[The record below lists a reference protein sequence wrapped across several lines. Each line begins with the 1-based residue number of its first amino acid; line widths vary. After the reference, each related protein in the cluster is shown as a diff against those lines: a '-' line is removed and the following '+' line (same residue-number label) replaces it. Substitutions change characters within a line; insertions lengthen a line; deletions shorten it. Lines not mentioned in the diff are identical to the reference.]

1 MGSPIG
7 KGIPAMSNARAV
19 LAREL
24 AIGDIDDRL
33 YGSFIEHLGRA
44 IYGGLY
50 EPGHET
56 ADGEGFR
63 GDVVEYVRQLNT
75 PIVRYPGGNFV
86 SGYNWEDGVGPQHE
100 RPRRLDL
107 AWKTLEPN
115 TFGTDEFVRWCRAV
129 GTEPMMAI
137 NLGTRGVDAAR
148 NLVEYCNHPSGTHYS
163 DWRIENGY
171 VTPHHIK
178 VWCLGN
184 EMDGGWQIGHK
195 TAEEYGRLAE
205 EAAKVMRW
213 VDPTIELVVCGSSS
227 RNMSTF
233 PQWEATVLEH
243 TYPHVDYI
251 SLHTYYGNRDGDTPH
266 FLAQSLGMDA
276 FIEEVVATCDFIRAK
291 KRHKKRMMLSF
302 DEWNVWFH
310 SNQADR
316 EQPPWQEAPP
326 LLEDLYTME
335 DALVVGCML
344 ISLIKHC
351 DRVRIGCIAQLV
363 NVIAP
368 IFTATGGGIV
378 QQTTYFPFLHA
389 SRYGRGRALD
399 MKVSCATFDDQ
410 VFDAV
415 PYIEAVGVLAED
427 RSELTVFAV
436 NRQLEEALPLEI
448 DLRDF
453 AGATLGDHTVLAHAD
468 LKAVNTLERP
478 NEVVPEVVRDT
489 LRLDGGRLQVALP
502 AASWNVVRIALDA

>member
-1 MGSPIG
+1 M
-7 KGIPAMSNARAV
+7 NDARAV

-24 AIGDIDDRL
+24 AIDTIDDRL
-33 YGSFIEHLGRA
+33 YGSFVEHLGRA
-44 IYGGLY
+44 VYGGLY
-50 EPGHET
+50 EPGHPL
-56 ADGEGFR
+56 ADRDGFR
-63 GDVVEYVRQLNT
+63 GDVLDHVRALNT

-86 SGYNWEDGVGPQHE
+86 SGYQWEDGVGPLE
-100 RPRRLDL
+100 ARPRRLDL

-115 TFGTDEFVRWCRAV
+115 AFGTDEFVRWCRKA

-148 NLVEYCNHPSGTHYS
+148 SLVEYCNHPSGTKYS

-171 VTPHHIK
+171 AEPHNIN

-184 EMDGGWQIGHK
+184 EMDGDWQIGHK

-213 VDPTIELVVCGSSS
+213 VDPTIEIVACGSSS
-227 RNMSTF
+227 RAMSTF

-243 TYPHVDYI
+243 TYAHVDYI
-251 SLHTYYGNRDGDTPH
+251 SLHTYYGNRDGNTAH
-266 FLAQSLGMDA
+266 FLAQSIGMDS

-291 KRHKKRMMLSF
+291 KRQKKRMMLSF

-316 EQPPWQEAPP
+316 EQPPWQQAPL
-326 LLEDLYTME
+326 LLEDLYTLE

-351 DRVRIGCIAQLV
+351 DRVRIACLAQLV

-378 QQTTYFPFLHA
+378 KQTTYFPFQHA
-389 SRYGRGRALD
+389 SRYGRGTALD
-399 MKVSCATFDDQ
+399 MKVNSPSYEDP
-410 VFDAV
+410 VYDAV
-415 PYIEAVGVLAED
+415 PYVEAVGVLAED
-427 RSELTVFAV
+427 RGELTAFAV
-436 NRQLEEALPLEI
+436 NRNQEETVVLDL

-453 AGATLGDHTVLAHAD
+453 ALARVAEHIALVHPD
-468 LKAVNTLERP
+468 LKAVNTLYKP
-478 NEVVPEVVRDT
+478 DQVVPSALNDSVEEAA
-489 LRLDGGRLQVALP
+489 GRARIALP
-502 AASWNVVRIALDA
+502 PASWNVVRFSLEA

>member
-1 MGSPIG
+1 MN
-7 KGIPAMSNARAV
+7 NARAV

-24 AIGDIDDRL
+24 AIDAIDDRL

-50 EPGHET
+50 EPGHPT
-56 ADGEGFR
+56 ADGQGFR
-63 GDVVEYVRQLNT
+63 GDVLDHVRALNT

-86 SGYNWEDGVGPQHE
+86 SGYRWEDGVGPLNA
-100 RPRRLDL
+100 RPSRLDL
-107 AWKTLEPN
+107 AWKSLEPN
-115 TFGTDEFVRWCRAV
+115 AFGTDEFVRWCRKA

-148 NLVEYCNHPSGTHYS
+148 SLVEYCNHPSGTQYS
-163 DWRIENGY
+163 DWRVENGCAE
-171 VTPHHIK
+171 PHNIK

-184 EMDGGWQIGHK
+184 EMDGDWQIGHK
-195 TAEEYGRLAE
+195 TALEYGRLAE

-213 VDPTIELVVCGSSS
+213 VDPTIELVACGSSS
-227 RNMSTF
+227 RTMSTF

-243 TYPHVDYI
+243 TYAHVDYI
-251 SLHTYYGNRDGDTPH
+251 SLHTYYGNRDGNTAH
-266 FLAQSLGMDA
+266 FLAQSIGMDA

-316 EQPPWQEAPP
+316 QQPPWQEAPP
-326 LLEDLYTME
+326 LLEDLYTVE

-351 DRVRIGCIAQLV
+351 DRVRIGCLAQLV

-378 QQTTYFPFLHA
+378 KQTTYFPFMHA
-389 SRYGRGRALD
+389 SRYGRGTALD
-399 MKVSCATFDDQ
+399 MKVDSSSYEDP

-415 PYIEAVGVLAED
+415 PYVEAVGVLSED
-427 RSELTVFAV
+427 RGELAVFSV
-436 NRQLEEALPLEI
+436 NRNLEEAVALDV

-453 AGATLGDHTVLAHAD
+453 STARVVEHIALTHSD
-468 LKAVNTLERP
+468 LKAVNTLEQPDRVAP
-478 NEVVPEVVRDT
+478 SA
-489 LRLDGGRLQVALP
+489 LDDSVEEHEGKTRIALP
-502 AASWNVVRIALDA
+502 PASWNVVRFSLEA

>member
-1 MGSPIG
+1 MN
-7 KGIPAMSNARAV
+7 NARAV

-24 AIGDIDDRL
+24 AIDAIDDRL

-50 EPGHET
+50 EPGHPT
-56 ADGEGFR
+56 ADGQGFR
-63 GDVVEYVRQLNT
+63 GDVLDHVRALNT

-86 SGYNWEDGVGPQHE
+86 SGYRWEDGVGPLE
-100 RPRRLDL
+100 ARPRRLDL
-107 AWKTLEPN
+107 AWKSLEPN
-115 TFGTDEFVRWCRAV
+115 AFGTDEFVRWCRRA

-148 NLVEYCNHPSGTHYS
+148 SLVEYCNHPSGTQYS
-163 DWRIENGY
+163 DWRVENGC
-171 VTPHHIK
+171 VEPHDIK

-184 EMDGGWQIGHK
+184 EMDGDWQIGHK
-195 TAEEYGRLAE
+195 TALEYGRLAE

-213 VDPTIELVVCGSSS
+213 VDPTIELVACGSSS
-227 RNMSTF
+227 RTMSTF

-243 TYPHVDYI
+243 TYAHVDYI
-251 SLHTYYGNRDGDTPH
+251 SLHTYYGNRDGNTAH
-266 FLAQSLGMDA
+266 FLAQSIGMDA

-291 KRHKKRMMLSF
+291 KRQKKRMMLSF

-316 EQPPWQEAPP
+316 QQPPWQEAPP
-326 LLEDLYTME
+326 LLEDLYTVE

-351 DRVRIGCIAQLV
+351 DRVRIGCLAQLV

-378 QQTTYFPFLHA
+378 KQTTYFPFMHA
-389 SRYGRGRALD
+389 SRYGRGTALD
-399 MKVSCATFDDQ
+399 MKVDSSSYEDP

-415 PYIEAVGVLAED
+415 PYIEAVGVLSED
-427 RSELTVFAV
+427 RGELTVFAV
-436 NRQLEEALPLEI
+436 NRNLEEVVGLDV

-453 AGATLGDHTVLAHAD
+453 STARVVQHIALTHSD
-468 LKAVNTLERP
+468 LKAVNTLEQPDRVAP
-478 NEVVPEVVRDT
+478 SA
-489 LRLDGGRLQVALP
+489 LDDSVEEHEGKTRIALP
-502 AASWNVVRIALDA
+502 SASWNVVRFSLEA

>member
-1 MGSPIG
+1 MN
-7 KGIPAMSNARAV
+7 NARAV

-24 AIGDIDDRL
+24 AIDAIDDRL

-50 EPGHET
+50 EPGHPT
-56 ADGEGFR
+56 ADGQGFR
-63 GDVVEYVRQLNT
+63 GDVLDHVRALNT

-86 SGYNWEDGVGPQHE
+86 SGYRWEDGVGPLKA

-107 AWKTLEPN
+107 AWKSLEPN
-115 TFGTDEFVRWCRAV
+115 AFGTDEFVRWCRKA

-148 NLVEYCNHPSGTHYS
+148 SLVEYCNHPSGTQYS
-163 DWRIENGY
+163 DWRVENGCAE
-171 VTPHHIK
+171 PHNIK

-184 EMDGGWQIGHK
+184 EMDGDWQIGHK
-195 TAEEYGRLAE
+195 TALEYGRLAE

-213 VDPTIELVVCGSSS
+213 VDPTIELVACGSSS
-227 RNMSTF
+227 RTMSTF

-243 TYPHVDYI
+243 TYAHVDYI
-251 SLHTYYGNRDGDTPH
+251 SLHTYYRNRDGNTAH
-266 FLAQSLGMDA
+266 FLAQSIGMDA

-316 EQPPWQEAPP
+316 QQPPWQEAPP
-326 LLEDLYTME
+326 LLEDLYTVE

-351 DRVRIGCIAQLV
+351 DRVRIGCLAQLV

-378 QQTTYFPFLHA
+378 KQTTYFPFMHA
-389 SRYGRGRALD
+389 SRYGRGTALD
-399 MKVSCATFDDQ
+399 MKVDSSSYEDP

-415 PYIEAVGVLAED
+415 PYVEAVGVLSED
-427 RSELTVFAV
+427 RGELAVFSV
-436 NRQLEEALPLEI
+436 NRNLEEAVALDV

-453 AGATLGDHTVLAHAD
+453 STARVVEHIALTHSD
-468 LKAVNTLERP
+468 LKAVNTLEQPDRVAP
-478 NEVVPEVVRDT
+478 SA
-489 LRLDGGRLQVALP
+489 LDNSVEEHEGKTRIALP
-502 AASWNVVRIALDA
+502 PASWNVVRFSLEA

>member
-1 MGSPIG
+1 MN
-7 KGIPAMSNARAV
+7 NARAV

-24 AIGDIDDRL
+24 AIDAIDDRL

-50 EPGHET
+50 EPGHPT
-56 ADGEGFR
+56 ADGQGFR
-63 GDVVEYVRQLNT
+63 GDVLDHVRALNT

-86 SGYNWEDGVGPQHE
+86 SGYRWEDGVGPLE
-100 RPRRLDL
+100 ARPRRLDL
-107 AWKTLEPN
+107 AWKSLEPN
-115 TFGTDEFVRWCRAV
+115 AFGTDEFVRWCRRA

-148 NLVEYCNHPSGTHYS
+148 SLVEYCNHPSGTQYS
-163 DWRIENGY
+163 DWRVENGC
-171 VTPHHIK
+171 VEPHDIK

-184 EMDGGWQIGHK
+184 EMDGDWQIGHK
-195 TAEEYGRLAE
+195 TALEYGRLAE

-213 VDPTIELVVCGSSS
+213 VDPTIELVACGSSS
-227 RNMSTF
+227 RTMSTF

-243 TYPHVDYI
+243 TYAHVDYI
-251 SLHTYYGNRDGDTPH
+251 SLHTYYGNRDGNTAH
-266 FLAQSLGMDA
+266 FLAQSIGMDA

-291 KRHKKRMMLSF
+291 KRQKKRMMLSF

-316 EQPPWQEAPP
+316 QQQPWQEAPP
-326 LLEDLYTME
+326 LLEDLYTVE

-351 DRVRIGCIAQLV
+351 DRVRIGCLAQLV

-378 QQTTYFPFLHA
+378 KQTTYFPFMHA
-389 SRYGRGRALD
+389 SRYGRGTALD
-399 MKVSCATFDDQ
+399 MKVDSSSYEDP

-415 PYIEAVGVLAED
+415 PYIEAVGVLSED
-427 RSELTVFAV
+427 RGELTVFAV
-436 NRQLEEALPLEI
+436 NRNLEEVVGLDV

-453 AGATLGDHTVLAHAD
+453 STARVVQHIALTHSD
-468 LKAVNTLERP
+468 LKAVNTLEQPDRVAP
-478 NEVVPEVVRDT
+478 SA
-489 LRLDGGRLQVALP
+489 LDDSVEEHEGKTRIALP
-502 AASWNVVRIALDA
+502 SASWNVVRFSLEA

>member
-1 MGSPIG
+1 MN
-7 KGIPAMSNARAV
+7 KARAV

-24 AIGDIDDRL
+24 AIDAIDDRL

-50 EPGHET
+50 EPGHPT
-56 ADGEGFR
+56 ADGQGFR
-63 GDVVEYVRQLNT
+63 GDVLDHVRALNT

-86 SGYNWEDGVGPQHE
+86 SGYRWEDGVGPLKA
-100 RPRRLDL
+100 RPRRLDI
-107 AWKTLEPN
+107 AWKSLEPN
-115 TFGTDEFVRWCRAV
+115 AFGTDEFVRWCRKA

-148 NLVEYCNHPSGTHYS
+148 SLVEYCNHPSGTQYS
-163 DWRIENGY
+163 DWRVENGC
-171 VTPHHIK
+171 VEPHNIK

-184 EMDGGWQIGHK
+184 EMDGDWQIGHK
-195 TAEEYGRLAE
+195 TALEYGRLAE

-213 VDPTIELVVCGSSS
+213 VDPTIELVACGSSS
-227 RNMSTF
+227 RTMSTF

-243 TYPHVDYI
+243 TYAHVDYI
-251 SLHTYYGNRDGDTPH
+251 SLHTYYGNRDGNTAH
-266 FLAQSLGMDA
+266 FLAQSIGMDA

-316 EQPPWQEAPP
+316 QQPPWQEAPP
-326 LLEDLYTME
+326 LLEDLYTVE

-351 DRVRIGCIAQLV
+351 DRVRIGCLAQLV

-378 QQTTYFPFLHA
+378 KQTTYFPFLHA
-389 SRYGRGRALD
+389 SRYGRGTALD
-399 MKVSCATFDDQ
+399 MRVDSTSYEDPL
-410 VFDAV
+410 FDAV
-415 PYIEAVGVLAED
+415 PYVEAVGVLSED
-427 RSELTVFAV
+427 RGDLTVFSV
-436 NRQLEEALPLEI
+436 NRNLEEVVGLDI

-453 AGATLGDHTVLAHAD
+453 STARVVEHIALTHSD
-468 LKAVNTLERP
+468 LKAVNTLEQ
-478 NEVVPEVVRDT
+478 PERVAPSA
-489 LRLDGGRLQVALP
+489 LDDSVEEHEGKTCIALP
-502 AASWNVVRIALDA
+502 PASWNVVRLSLEA

>member
-1 MGSPIG
+1 M
-7 KGIPAMSNARAV
+7 NDARAV

-24 AIGDIDDRL
+24 AIDTIDDRL
-33 YGSFIEHLGRA
+33 YGSFVEHLGRA
-44 IYGGLY
+44 VYGGLY
-50 EPGHET
+50 EPGHPL
-56 ADGEGFR
+56 ADRDGFR
-63 GDVVEYVRQLNT
+63 GDVLDHVRALNT

-86 SGYNWEDGVGPQHE
+86 SGYQWEDGVGPLE
-100 RPRRLDL
+100 ARPRRLDL

-115 TFGTDEFVRWCRAV
+115 AFGTDEFVRWCRKA

-148 NLVEYCNHPSGTHYS
+148 SLVEYCNHPSGTKYS

-171 VTPHHIK
+171 AEPHDIN

-184 EMDGGWQIGHK
+184 EMDGDWQIGHK

-213 VDPTIELVVCGSSS
+213 VDPTIEIVACGSSS
-227 RNMSTF
+227 RAMSTF

-243 TYPHVDYI
+243 TYAHVDYI
-251 SLHTYYGNRDGDTPH
+251 SLHTYYGNRDGNTAH
-266 FLAQSLGMDA
+266 FLAQSIGMDS

-291 KRHKKRMMLSF
+291 KRQKKRMMLSF

-316 EQPPWQEAPP
+316 EQPPWQEGPP
-326 LLEDLYTME
+326 LLEDIYTME

-351 DRVRIGCIAQLV
+351 DRVRIACLAQLV

-378 QQTTYFPFLHA
+378 KQTTYFPFQHA
-389 SRYGRGRALD
+389 SRYGRGTALD
-399 MKVSCATFDDQ
+399 MKVNSPSYEDP
-410 VFDAV
+410 VYDAV
-415 PYIEAVGVLAED
+415 PYVEAVGVLAED
-427 RSELTVFAV
+427 RGELTAFAV
-436 NRQLEEALPLEI
+436 NRNQEETVVLDL

-453 AGATLGDHTVLAHAD
+453 APARVAEHIALVHPD
-468 LKAVNTLERP
+468 LKAVNTLDKP
-478 NEVVPEVVRDT
+478 D
-489 LRLDGGRLQVALP
+489 QVAPFALDDSVEEAVGRACIALP
-502 AASWNVVRIALDA
+502 PASWNAVRFSLEA

>member
-1 MGSPIG
+1 MN
-7 KGIPAMSNARAV
+7 NARAV

-24 AIGDIDDRL
+24 AIDAIDDRL

-50 EPGHET
+50 EPGHPT
-56 ADGEGFR
+56 ADGQGFR
-63 GDVVEYVRQLNT
+63 GDVLDHVRALNT

-86 SGYNWEDGVGPQHE
+86 SGYRWEDGVGPLE
-100 RPRRLDL
+100 ARPRRLDL
-107 AWKTLEPN
+107 AWKSLEPN
-115 TFGTDEFVRWCRAV
+115 AFGTDEFVRWCRRA

-148 NLVEYCNHPSGTHYS
+148 SLVEYCNHPSGTQYS
-163 DWRIENGY
+163 DWRVENGC
-171 VTPHHIK
+171 VEPHDIK

-184 EMDGGWQIGHK
+184 EMDGDWQIGHK
-195 TAEEYGRLAE
+195 TALEYGRLAE

-213 VDPTIELVVCGSSS
+213 VDPTIELVACGSSS
-227 RNMSTF
+227 RTMSTF

-243 TYPHVDYI
+243 TYAHVDYI
-251 SLHTYYGNRDGDTPH
+251 SLHTYYGNRDGNTAH
-266 FLAQSLGMDA
+266 FLAQSIGMDA

-291 KRHKKRMMLSF
+291 KRQKKRMMLSF

-316 EQPPWQEAPP
+316 QQLPWQEAPP
-326 LLEDLYTME
+326 LLEDLYTVE

-351 DRVRIGCIAQLV
+351 DRVRIGCLAQLV

-378 QQTTYFPFLHA
+378 KQTTYFPFMHA
-389 SRYGRGRALD
+389 SRYGRGTALD
-399 MKVSCATFDDQ
+399 MKVDSSSYEDP

-415 PYIEAVGVLAED
+415 PYVEAVGVLSED
-427 RSELTVFAV
+427 RGELTVFAV
-436 NRQLEEALPLEI
+436 NRNLEEVVGLDV

-453 AGATLGDHTVLAHAD
+453 STARVVQHIALTHSD
-468 LKAVNTLERP
+468 LKAVNTLEQPDRVAP
-478 NEVVPEVVRDT
+478 SA
-489 LRLDGGRLQVALP
+489 LDDSVEEHEGKTRIALP
-502 AASWNVVRIALDA
+502 SASWNVVRFSLEA

>member
-1 MGSPIG
+1 MN
-7 KGIPAMSNARAV
+7 NARAV

-24 AIGDIDDRL
+24 AIDAIDDRL

-50 EPGHET
+50 EPGHPT
-56 ADGEGFR
+56 ADGQGFR
-63 GDVVEYVRQLNT
+63 GDVLDHVRALNT

-86 SGYNWEDGVGPQHE
+86 SGYRWEDGVGPLNA
-100 RPRRLDL
+100 RPSRLDL
-107 AWKTLEPN
+107 AWKSLEPN
-115 TFGTDEFVRWCRAV
+115 AFGTDEFVRWCRKA

-148 NLVEYCNHPSGTHYS
+148 SLVEYCNHPSGTQYS
-163 DWRIENGY
+163 DWRVENGCAE
-171 VTPHHIK
+171 PHNIK

-184 EMDGGWQIGHK
+184 EMDGDWQIGHK
-195 TAEEYGRLAE
+195 TALEYGRLAE

-213 VDPTIELVVCGSSS
+213 VDPTIELVACGSSS
-227 RNMSTF
+227 RTMSTF

-243 TYPHVDYI
+243 TYAHVDYI
-251 SLHTYYGNRDGDTPH
+251 SLHTYYGNRDGNTAH
-266 FLAQSLGMDA
+266 FLAQSIGMDA

-316 EQPPWQEAPP
+316 QQPPWQEAPP
-326 LLEDLYTME
+326 LLEDLYTVE

-351 DRVRIGCIAQLV
+351 DRVRIGCLAQLV

-378 QQTTYFPFLHA
+378 KQTTYFPFMHA
-389 SRYGRGRALD
+389 SRYGRGTALD
-399 MKVSCATFDDQ
+399 MKVDSSSYEDP

-415 PYIEAVGVLAED
+415 PYVEAVGVLSED
-427 RSELTVFAV
+427 RGELAVFSV
-436 NRQLEEALPLEI
+436 NRNLEEAVALDV

-453 AGATLGDHTVLAHAD
+453 STARVVEHIALTHSD
-468 LKAVNTLERP
+468 LKAVNTLEQPDRVAP
-478 NEVVPEVVRDT
+478 SA
-489 LRLDGGRLQVALP
+489 LDDSVEEHEGKTRIALP
-502 AASWNVVRIALDA
+502 SASWNVVRFSLEA

>member
-1 MGSPIG
+1 MN
-7 KGIPAMSNARAV
+7 NARAV

-24 AIGDIDDRL
+24 AIDAIDDRL

-50 EPGHET
+50 DPGHPT
-56 ADGEGFR
+56 ADGQGFR
-63 GDVVEYVRQLNT
+63 GDVLDHVRALNT

-86 SGYNWEDGVGPQHE
+86 SGYRWEDGVGPLE
-100 RPRRLDL
+100 ARPRRLDL
-107 AWKTLEPN
+107 AWKSLEPN
-115 TFGTDEFVRWCRAV
+115 AFGTDEFVRWCRKA

-148 NLVEYCNHPSGTHYS
+148 SLVEYCNHPSGTQYS
-163 DWRIENGY
+163 DWRVENGC
-171 VTPHHIK
+171 VEPHNIK

-184 EMDGGWQIGHK
+184 EMDGDWQIGHK
-195 TAEEYGRLAE
+195 TALEYGRLAE

-213 VDPTIELVVCGSSS
+213 VDPTIELVACGSSS
-227 RNMSTF
+227 RTMSTF

-243 TYPHVDYI
+243 TYAHVDYI
-251 SLHTYYGNRDGDTPH
+251 SLHTYYGNRDGNTAH
-266 FLAQSLGMDA
+266 FLAQSIGMDA

-310 SNQADR
+310 SNQADLQ
-316 EQPPWQEAPP
+316 QPPWQEAPP
-326 LLEDLYTME
+326 LLEDLYTVE

-351 DRVRIGCIAQLV
+351 DRVRIGCLAQLV

-378 QQTTYFPFLHA
+378 KQTTYFPFMHV
-389 SRYGRGRALD
+389 SRYGRGTALD
-399 MKVSCATFDDQ
+399 MRVDSSSYEDP

-415 PYIEAVGVLAED
+415 PYVEAVGVLSED
-427 RSELTVFAV
+427 RGDLTVFSV
-436 NRQLEEALPLEI
+436 NRNLEEVVGLEV

-453 AGATLGDHTVLAHAD
+453 STARVVEHIALTHSD
-468 LKAVNTLERP
+468 LKAVNTLEQ
-478 NEVVPEVVRDT
+478 PERVAPSA
-489 LRLDGGRLQVALP
+489 LDDSIEEHEGKTRVALP
-502 AASWNVVRIALDA
+502 PASWNVVRFSLEA

>member
-1 MGSPIG
+1 MN
-7 KGIPAMSNARAV
+7 NARAV

-24 AIGDIDDRL
+24 AIDAIDDRL

-50 EPGHET
+50 EPGHPT
-56 ADGEGFR
+56 ADGQGFR
-63 GDVVEYVRQLNT
+63 GDVLDHVRALNT

-86 SGYNWEDGVGPQHE
+86 SGYRWEDGVGPLE
-100 RPRRLDL
+100 ARPRRLDL
-107 AWKTLEPN
+107 AWKSLEPN
-115 TFGTDEFVRWCRAV
+115 AFGTDEFVRWCRKA

-148 NLVEYCNHPSGTHYS
+148 SLVEYCNHPSGTQYS
-163 DWRIENGY
+163 DWRVENGC
-171 VTPHHIK
+171 VEPHNIK

-184 EMDGGWQIGHK
+184 EMDGDWQIGHK
-195 TAEEYGRLAE
+195 TALEYGRLAE

-213 VDPTIELVVCGSSS
+213 VDPTIELVACGSSS
-227 RNMSTF
+227 RTMSTF

-243 TYPHVDYI
+243 TYAHVDYI
-251 SLHTYYGNRDGDTPH
+251 SLHTYYGNRDGNTAH
-266 FLAQSLGMDA
+266 FLAQSIGMDA

-316 EQPPWQEAPP
+316 QQQPWQEAPP
-326 LLEDLYTME
+326 LLEDLYTVE

-351 DRVRIGCIAQLV
+351 DRVRIGCLAQLV

-378 QQTTYFPFLHA
+378 KQTTYFPFMHA
-389 SRYGRGRALD
+389 SRYGRGTALD
-399 MKVSCATFDDQ
+399 MKVDSSSYEDP

-415 PYIEAVGVLAED
+415 PYVEAVGVLSED
-427 RSELTVFAV
+427 RGELTVFAV
-436 NRQLEEALPLEI
+436 NRNLEEVVGLDV

-453 AGATLGDHTVLAHAD
+453 SPARVVEHIALTHSD
-468 LKAVNTLERP
+468 LKAVNTLEQPDRVAP
-478 NEVVPEVVRDT
+478 SA
-489 LRLDGGRLQVALP
+489 LDDSVEEHECKTRIALP
-502 AASWNVVRIALDA
+502 PASWNVVRFSIEA

>member
-1 MGSPIG
+1 MN
-7 KGIPAMSNARAV
+7 NARAV
-19 LAREL
+19 LAREP
-24 AIGDIDDRL
+24 AIDAIDDRL

-50 EPGHET
+50 EPGHPT
-56 ADGEGFR
+56 ADGQGFR
-63 GDVVEYVRQLNT
+63 GDVLDHVRALNT

-86 SGYNWEDGVGPQHE
+86 SGYRWEDGVGPLE
-100 RPRRLDL
+100 ARPRRLDL
-107 AWKTLEPN
+107 AWKSLEPN
-115 TFGTDEFVRWCRAV
+115 AFGTDEFVRWCRRA

-148 NLVEYCNHPSGTHYS
+148 SLVEYCNHPSGTQYS
-163 DWRIENGY
+163 DWRVENGC
-171 VTPHHIK
+171 VEPHNIK

-184 EMDGGWQIGHK
+184 EMDGDWQIGHK
-195 TAEEYGRLAE
+195 TALEYGRLAE

-213 VDPTIELVVCGSSS
+213 VDPTIELVACGSSS
-227 RNMSTF
+227 RTMSTF

-243 TYPHVDYI
+243 TYAHVDYI
-251 SLHTYYGNRDGDTPH
+251 SLHTYYGNRDGNTAH
-266 FLAQSLGMDA
+266 FLAQSIGMDA

-316 EQPPWQEAPP
+316 QQLPWQEAPP
-326 LLEDLYTME
+326 LLEDLYTVE

-351 DRVRIGCIAQLV
+351 DRVRIGCLAQLV

-378 QQTTYFPFLHA
+378 KQTTYFPFMHA
-389 SRYGRGRALD
+389 SRYGRGTALD
-399 MKVSCATFDDQ
+399 MKVDSSSYEDP

-415 PYIEAVGVLAED
+415 PYIEAVGVLSED
-427 RSELTVFAV
+427 RGELTVFAV
-436 NRQLEEALPLEI
+436 NRNLEEVVGLDV

-453 AGATLGDHTVLAHAD
+453 STARVVQHIALTHSD
-468 LKAVNTLERP
+468 LKAVNTLEQPDRVAP
-478 NEVVPEVVRDT
+478 SA
-489 LRLDGGRLQVALP
+489 LDDSVEEHEGKTRIALP
-502 AASWNVVRIALDA
+502 SASWNVVRFSLEA

>member
-1 MGSPIG
+1 MN
-7 KGIPAMSNARAV
+7 KARAV

-24 AIGDIDDRL
+24 AIDAIDDRL

-44 IYGGLY
+44 VYGGLY
-50 EPGHET
+50 EPGHPT
-56 ADGEGFR
+56 ADGQGFR
-63 GDVVEYVRQLNT
+63 GDVLDHVRALNT

-86 SGYNWEDGVGPQHE
+86 SGYRWEDGVGPLIA

-107 AWKTLEPN
+107 AWKSLEPN
-115 TFGTDEFVRWCRAV
+115 AFGTDEFVRWCRKA

-148 NLVEYCNHPSGTHYS
+148 SLVEYCNHPSGTQYS
-163 DWRIENGY
+163 DWRVENGC
-171 VTPHHIK
+171 VEPHNIK

-184 EMDGGWQIGHK
+184 EMDGDWQIGHK
-195 TAEEYGRLAE
+195 TALEYGRLAE

-213 VDPTIELVVCGSSS
+213 VDPTIELVACGSSS
-227 RNMSTF
+227 RMMSTF

-243 TYPHVDYI
+243 TYAYVDYI
-251 SLHTYYGNRDGDTPH
+251 SLHSYYGNRDDNTAH
-266 FLAQSLGMDA
+266 FLAQSIGMDA

-316 EQPPWQEAPP
+316 QQQPWQEAPP
-326 LLEDLYTME
+326 LLEDLYTVE

-351 DRVRIGCIAQLV
+351 DRVRIGCLAQLV

-378 QQTTYFPFLHA
+378 KQTTYFPFMHA
-389 SRYGRGRALD
+389 SRYGRGTALD
-399 MKVSCATFDDQ
+399 MKVDSSSYEDP

-415 PYIEAVGVLAED
+415 PYVEAVGVLSED
-427 RSELTVFAV
+427 CEDLTVFSV
-436 NRQLEEALPLEI
+436 NRNLEEVVGLDL

-453 AGATLGDHTVLAHAD
+453 STARVVEHIALTHFD
-468 LKAVNTLERP
+468 LKAVNTLEQPDRVAP
-478 NEVVPEVVRDT
+478 SA
-489 LRLDGGRLQVALP
+489 LDDSVDEHEGKTRISLP
-502 AASWNVVRIALDA
+502 PASWNVVRFSLEA

>member
-1 MGSPIG
+1 MN
-7 KGIPAMSNARAV
+7 KARAV

-24 AIGDIDDRL
+24 AIDAIDDRL

-44 IYGGLY
+44 VYGGLY
-50 EPGHET
+50 EPGHPT
-56 ADGEGFR
+56 ADGQGFR
-63 GDVVEYVRQLNT
+63 GDVLDHVRALNT

-86 SGYNWEDGVGPQHE
+86 SGYRWEDGVGPLE
-100 RPRRLDL
+100 ARPRRLDL
-107 AWKTLEPN
+107 AWKSLEPN
-115 TFGTDEFVRWCRAV
+115 AFGTDEFVRWCRKA

-148 NLVEYCNHPSGTHYS
+148 SLVEYCNHPSGTQYS
-163 DWRIENGY
+163 DWRVENGC
-171 VTPHHIK
+171 VEPHNIK

-184 EMDGGWQIGHK
+184 EMDGDWQIGHK
-195 TAEEYGRLAE
+195 TALEYGRLAE

-213 VDPTIELVVCGSSS
+213 VDPTIELVACGSSS
-227 RNMSTF
+227 RTMSTF

-243 TYPHVDYI
+243 TYAHVDYI
-251 SLHTYYGNRDGDTPH
+251 SLHTYYGNRDGNTAH
-266 FLAQSLGMDA
+266 FLAQSIGMDA

-316 EQPPWQEAPP
+316 QQPPWQEAPP
-326 LLEDLYTME
+326 LLEDLYTVE

-351 DRVRIGCIAQLV
+351 DRVRIGCLAQLV

-378 QQTTYFPFLHA
+378 KQTTYFPFLHA
-389 SRYGRGRALD
+389 SRYGRGTALD
-399 MKVSCATFDDQ
+399 MRVDSSSYEDP

-415 PYIEAVGVLAED
+415 PYVEAVGVLSED
-427 RSELTVFAV
+427 RGDLTVFSV
-436 NRQLEEALPLEI
+436 NRNLEEVVGLDVDLCDFSTARVVEHIAL
-448 DLRDF
+448 
-453 AGATLGDHTVLAHAD
+453 THSD
-468 LKAVNTLERP
+468 LKAVNTLEQ
-478 NEVVPEVVRDT
+478 PERVAPSA
-489 LRLDGGRLQVALP
+489 LDDSVEEHEGKTCIALP
-502 AASWNVVRIALDA
+502 PASWNVVRLSLEA

>member
-1 MGSPIG
+1 MN
-7 KGIPAMSNARAV
+7 NARAV

-24 AIGDIDDRL
+24 AIDAIDDRL

-50 EPGHET
+50 EPGHPT
-56 ADGEGFR
+56 ADGQGFR
-63 GDVVEYVRQLNT
+63 GDVLDHVRALNT

-86 SGYNWEDGVGPQHE
+86 SGYRWEDGVGPLE
-100 RPRRLDL
+100 ARPRRLDL
-107 AWKTLEPN
+107 AWKSLEPN
-115 TFGTDEFVRWCRAV
+115 AFGTDEFVRWCRKA

-148 NLVEYCNHPSGTHYS
+148 SLVEYCNHPSGTQYS
-163 DWRIENGY
+163 DWRVENGC
-171 VTPHHIK
+171 VEPHNIK

-184 EMDGGWQIGHK
+184 EMDGDWQIGHK
-195 TAEEYGRLAE
+195 TALEYGRLAE

-213 VDPTIELVVCGSSS
+213 VDPTIELVACGSSS
-227 RNMSTF
+227 RTMSTF

-243 TYPHVDYI
+243 TYAHVDYI
-251 SLHTYYGNRDGDTPH
+251 SLHTYYGNRDGNTAH
-266 FLAQSLGMDA
+266 FLAQSIGMDA

-316 EQPPWQEAPP
+316 QQQPWQEAPP
-326 LLEDLYTME
+326 LLEDLYTVE

-351 DRVRIGCIAQLV
+351 DRVRIGCLAQLV

-378 QQTTYFPFLHA
+378 KQTTYFPFMHA
-389 SRYGRGRALD
+389 SRYGRGTALD
-399 MKVSCATFDDQ
+399 MKVDSSSYEDP

-415 PYIEAVGVLAED
+415 PYVEAVGVLSED
-427 RSELTVFAV
+427 RGELAVFAV
-436 NRQLEEALPLEI
+436 NRNLEEVVGLDV

-453 AGATLGDHTVLAHAD
+453 SPARVVEHIALTHSD
-468 LKAVNTLERP
+468 LKAVNTLEQPDRVAP
-478 NEVVPEVVRDT
+478 SALDDSVEENEGKTRI
-489 LRLDGGRLQVALP
+489 ALP
-502 AASWNVVRIALDA
+502 SASWNVVRFSIEA

>member
-1 MGSPIG
+1 MN
-7 KGIPAMSNARAV
+7 KARAV

-24 AIGDIDDRL
+24 AIDAIDDRL

-44 IYGGLY
+44 VYGGLY
-50 EPGHET
+50 EPGHPT
-56 ADGEGFR
+56 ADGQGFR
-63 GDVVEYVRQLNT
+63 GDVLDHVRALNT

-86 SGYNWEDGVGPQHE
+86 SGYRWEDGVGPLE
-100 RPRRLDL
+100 ARPRRLDL
-107 AWKTLEPN
+107 AWKSLEPN
-115 TFGTDEFVRWCRAV
+115 AFGTDEFVRWCRKA

-148 NLVEYCNHPSGTHYS
+148 SLVEYCNHPSGTQYS
-163 DWRIENGY
+163 DWRVENGC
-171 VTPHHIK
+171 VEPHNIK

-184 EMDGGWQIGHK
+184 EMDGDWQIGHK
-195 TAEEYGRLAE
+195 TALEYGRLAE

-213 VDPTIELVVCGSSS
+213 VDPTIELVACGSSS
-227 RNMSTF
+227 RTMSTF

-243 TYPHVDYI
+243 TYAHVDYI
-251 SLHTYYGNRDGDTPH
+251 SLHTYYGNRDGNTAH
-266 FLAQSLGMDA
+266 FLAQSIGMDA

-316 EQPPWQEAPP
+316 QQPPWQEAPP
-326 LLEDLYTME
+326 LLEDLYTVE

-351 DRVRIGCIAQLV
+351 DRVRIGCLAQLV

-378 QQTTYFPFLHA
+378 KQTTYFPFMHA
-389 SRYGRGRALD
+389 SRYGRGTALD
-399 MKVSCATFDDQ
+399 MRVDSSSYEDP

-415 PYIEAVGVLAED
+415 PYVEAVGVLSED
-427 RSELTVFAV
+427 RGDLTVFSV
-436 NRQLEEALPLEI
+436 NRNLEEVVGLDV

-453 AGATLGDHTVLAHAD
+453 STARVVEHIALTHSD
-468 LKAVNTLERP
+468 LKAVNTLEQ
-478 NEVVPEVVRDT
+478 PERVAPSA
-489 LRLDGGRLQVALP
+489 LDDSVEEHEGKTCIALP
-502 AASWNVVRIALDA
+502 PASWNVVRLSLEA

>member
-1 MGSPIG
+1 MN
-7 KGIPAMSNARAV
+7 KARAV

-24 AIGDIDDRL
+24 AIDAIDDRL

-44 IYGGLY
+44 VYGGLY
-50 EPGHET
+50 EPGHPT
-56 ADGEGFR
+56 ADGQGFR
-63 GDVVEYVRQLNT
+63 GDVLDHVRALNT

-86 SGYNWEDGVGPQHE
+86 SGYRWEDGVGPLE
-100 RPRRLDL
+100 ARPCRLDL
-107 AWKTLEPN
+107 AWKSLEPN
-115 TFGTDEFVRWCRAV
+115 AFGTDEFVRWCRKA

-148 NLVEYCNHPSGTHYS
+148 SLVEYCNHPSGTQYS
-163 DWRIENGY
+163 DWRVENGC
-171 VTPHHIK
+171 VEPHNIK

-184 EMDGGWQIGHK
+184 EMDGDWQIGHK
-195 TAEEYGRLAE
+195 TALEYGRLAE

-213 VDPTIELVVCGSSS
+213 VDPTIELVACGSSS
-227 RNMSTF
+227 RTMSTF

-243 TYPHVDYI
+243 TYAHVDYI
-251 SLHTYYGNRDGDTPH
+251 SLHTYYGNRDGNTAH
-266 FLAQSLGMDA
+266 FLAQSIGMDA

-316 EQPPWQEAPP
+316 QQPPWQEAPP
-326 LLEDLYTME
+326 LLEDLYTVE

-351 DRVRIGCIAQLV
+351 DRVRIGCLAQLV

-378 QQTTYFPFLHA
+378 KQTTYFPFMHA
-389 SRYGRGRALD
+389 SRYGRGTALD
-399 MKVSCATFDDQ
+399 MRVDSSSYEDP

-415 PYIEAVGVLAED
+415 PYVEAVGVLSED
-427 RSELTVFAV
+427 RGDLTVFSV
-436 NRQLEEALPLEI
+436 NRNLEEVVGLDV

-453 AGATLGDHTVLAHAD
+453 STARVVEHIALTHSD
-468 LKAVNTLERP
+468 LKAVNTLEQ
-478 NEVVPEVVRDT
+478 PERVAPSA
-489 LRLDGGRLQVALP
+489 LDDSVEEHEGKTCIALP
-502 AASWNVVRIALDA
+502 PASWNVVRLSLEA

>member
-1 MGSPIG
+1 MN
-7 KGIPAMSNARAV
+7 NARAV

-24 AIGDIDDRL
+24 AIDAIDDRL

-50 EPGHET
+50 EPGHPT
-56 ADGEGFR
+56 ADGQGFR
-63 GDVVEYVRQLNT
+63 GDVLDHVRALNT

-86 SGYNWEDGVGPQHE
+86 SGYRWEDGVGPLNA

-107 AWKTLEPN
+107 AWKSLEPN
-115 TFGTDEFVRWCRAV
+115 AFGTDEFVRWCRKA

-148 NLVEYCNHPSGTHYS
+148 SLVEYCNHPSGTQYS
-163 DWRIENGY
+163 DWRVENGCAE
-171 VTPHHIK
+171 PHNIK

-184 EMDGGWQIGHK
+184 EMDGDWQIGHK
-195 TAEEYGRLAE
+195 TALEYGRLAE

-213 VDPTIELVVCGSSS
+213 VDPTIELVACGSSS
-227 RNMSTF
+227 RTMSTF

-243 TYPHVDYI
+243 TYAHVDYI
-251 SLHTYYGNRDGDTPH
+251 SLHTYYGNRDGNTAH
-266 FLAQSLGMDA
+266 FLAQSIGMDA

-316 EQPPWQEAPP
+316 QQPPWQEAPP
-326 LLEDLYTME
+326 LLEDLYTVE

-351 DRVRIGCIAQLV
+351 DRVRIGCLAQLV

-378 QQTTYFPFLHA
+378 KQTTYFPFMHA
-389 SRYGRGRALD
+389 SRYGRGTALD
-399 MKVSCATFDDQ
+399 MKVDSSSYEDP

-415 PYIEAVGVLAED
+415 PYVEAVGVLSED
-427 RSELTVFAV
+427 RGELAVFSV
-436 NRQLEEALPLEI
+436 NRNLEEAVALDV

-453 AGATLGDHTVLAHAD
+453 STARVVEHIALTHSD
-468 LKAVNTLERP
+468 LKAVNTLEQPDRVAP
-478 NEVVPEVVRDT
+478 SA
-489 LRLDGGRLQVALP
+489 LDNSVEEHEGKTRIALP
-502 AASWNVVRIALDA
+502 PASWNVVRFSLEA